1 MSERPTIHTPQVGT
15 VVEVDELRARAYGQR
30 PDSWLPD
37 VGLGV
42 TLWEGTFEECHG
54 TWLRW
59 CDQDGVVIPTGAERV
74 ASERQHAASERQRAE
89 RLAERLLELGVD
101 PDRL

>member
-1 MSERPTIHTPQVGT
+1 MNWGAGIRRTDT
-15 VVEVDELRARAYGQR
+15 R
-30 PDSWLPD
+30 LPN

-42 TLWEGTFEECHG
+42 TLWQSVFEGWHD

-59 CDQDGVVIPTGAERV
+59 CDQGGEVIPTGAER
-74 ASERQHAASERQRAE
+74 AAIERQRAE
-89 RLAERLLELGVD
+89 RLAEKLRELGVD